1 MRKVYVISRLNLLLL
16 AVVSVS
22 LSYFVVSGLRETR
35 IANNEL
41 SAIAAVQELVNA
53 EILYATTNARRYF
66 GSLTELERMRIIN
79 QSLATG
85 VRDGYVFTATPDQA
99 AGFTVTA
106 IPVRDGITGRR
117 GFYSDQTGILRYND
131 GGTVPDSSSPAIQ

>member
-1 MRKVYVISRLNLLLL
+1 MRKVYVISRLNLLIL

-22 LSYFVVSGLRETR
+22 LTYFVVSGLRETR
-35 IANNEL
+35 IENNEL

-53 EILYATTNARRYF
+53 QILYATTNEQKHF
-66 GSLTELERMRIIN
+66 GSLAELQRMHIVN
-79 QSLATG
+79 KSLATG
-85 VRDGYVFTATPDQA
+85 VRDGYVFTVTPDGA

-117 GFYSDQTGILRYND
+117 GFYSDQTGILRYSA
-131 GGTVPDSSSPAIQ
+131 GGAVPDSSSPAIP